1 MAAGQQ
7 SGSYIM
13 APNNKN
19 ADKNTSEENDA
30 GLPDIVPSALDDN
43 THAEMRALYA
53 ESTKTLRFVK
63 THQWKTLGSTLLT
76 FLGLIFIAGFIGADK
91 SLTQKLMAITIL
103 MTTSVIFTLIIY
115 QFWMHN
121 EARKID
127 ALSTHMSSLFQ
138 EIRAIKSKREGNL
151 HRYTL
156 LIFMITCV
164 VFGAIVVHLSLA
176 QVAGG

>member
-1 MAAGQQ
+1 
-7 SGSYIM
+7 M

-19 ADKNTSEENDA
+19 ADKNTSGDNDA
-30 GLPDIVPSALDDN
+30 VLPDIVPSALDDK

-53 ESTKTLRFVK
+53 ESTETLRFVK
-63 THQWKTLGSTLLT
+63 THQWKTLGATLLT

-91 SLTQKLMAITIL
+91 PLTQKFMAITIL

-121 EARKID
+121 ESRKID
-127 ALSTHMSSLFQ
+127 ALADHMSSLFQ
-138 EIRAIKSKREGNL
+138 EIRAIKSRREGNL

-156 LIFMITCV
+156 LIFMITSV
-164 VFGAIVVHLSLA
+164 VFGAVVVHLSLA